1 VGICFFLDNF
11 YSVLYQS
18 KILEFENECPLNTPS
33 TEIENNIFGVQKE
46 NNDCFLVEKVE
57 TAGVENNLPM
67 TAGGWWWMKKLGL

>member
-1 VGICFFLDNF
+1 VGIFFLDNF

>member
-1 VGICFFLDNF
+1 
-11 YSVLYQS
+11 
-18 KILEFENECPLNTPS
+18 LNTPS